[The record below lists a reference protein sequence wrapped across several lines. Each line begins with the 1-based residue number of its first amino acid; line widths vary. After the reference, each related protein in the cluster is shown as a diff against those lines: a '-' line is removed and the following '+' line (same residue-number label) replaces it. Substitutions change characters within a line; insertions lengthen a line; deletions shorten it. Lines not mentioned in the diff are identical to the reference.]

1 MRKLLLFFFALLTSV
16 SGVWATTTITV
27 GPSSGTYHKGWD
39 SGAISDWGAY
49 WKSTAKTTSTPSD
62 LLRFNGNGG
71 GMNATNG
78 DIYSNQTYTLTA
90 ATGWV
95 ITSYTFNGTA
105 KGADI
110 TITPSGG
117 SGTVVTSG
125 NNLGTALSVNVNA
138 NSTTFTLA
146 SSGEAHFEDLSLNVT
161 LTNSSS
167 DIVAGKSFTLQC
179 KRGYVYY
186 DTSNSILKGTADQ
199 ASASVFAFVE
209 YEGNTYLYDAT
220 QSKFVCH
227 STAARAGGSGNQALE
242 SDNDFSKI
250 AKGFTLGSTGIS
262 TYPYY
267 VEETQFGNWL
277 NMDGTPKVYLN
288 TWTNFESGNGGNTYA
303 IEIVDNSFDDAAAIA
318 LLDDY
323 FHPSSTVTYVIS
335 DASGIIYTTEAVP
348 ATIGAT
354 ITSLPSEYQ
363 RPYCTYNVTSTTV
376 AAGNNNVTVLATYN
390 PPFTVSSN
398 FASATWY
405 FATLRGKQLRADE
418 SAKDGNG
425 RYQTNTTNERT
436 DVYKW
441 AFVGNPYNLSIMNK
455 GAGDSKVL
463 YAGDVPVMQ
472 AATPASDNKARW
484 IVSANGDGFSVRS
497 ESGANLYIN
506 DAGNGGNL
514 GYWNSS
520 WGATDAGSC
529 WVVTEVPVGE
539 DEFNAIIAELEV
551 INWGLTA
558 SGNKGKPNYYNFI
571 GTYAGYAGNEMNSIK
586 SLESAGY
593 STENLAA
600 AQDILANGYA
610 LNMPAAG
617 FYRVKGKTNNK
628 YLAAGNAS
636 NGKYNMS
643 EATDNTTLF
652 YFNGSKLM
660 NVSSGLSNGMTTAS
674 WQWVTEAAASTVS
687 FEDGQRNGGYLL
699 HSANAYFFDNGTSA
713 DRGNSYDNRDNYR
726 NWYLEPF
733 DGPLA
738 ITIGDA
744 KYATLYAP
752 VALTI
757 PANVQAYYV
766 SELTETEATLT
777 EVSTTIAA
785 NTPVILKAAAAGAYN
800 FAFTTGGTD
809 VSASNQLSGSV
820 GGVAVADDEAYTLQQ
835 NEAGDAVGLFPKAA
849 GTIAGFKAY
858 LSADKLPAGVRGLA
872 FTFEGADGI
881 NTIEENTVD
890 NGAIFNLSGQRVQ
903 KAQKGLYIVNGKKFI
918 IK

>member
-1 MRKLLLFFFALLTSV
+1 MRKLLLFFFALLTGV
-16 SGVWATTTITV
+16 SGAWATAAYTTVSLGSQVTDLASLSSSKYYVLKNV
-27 GPSSGTYHKGWD
+27 G
-39 SGAISDWGAY
+39 
-49 WKSTAKTTSTPSD
+49 TSKYNYYNKNQMDATSD
-62 LLRFNGNGG
+62 LSVGSVVKLSYDG
-71 GMNATNG
+71 ASVT
-78 DIYSNQTYTLTA
+78 IQEVS
-90 ATGWV
+90 TGKYYQGLV
-95 ITSYTFNGTA
+95 NDTRVSLGTSPVSYTFNTDGVESGQFRFA
-105 KGADI
+105 NNDLYMNRDDSGFPKGASTSFTGI
-110 TITPSGG
+110 YSRWNIYEVTI
-117 SGTVVTSG
+117 
-125 NNLGTALSVNVNA
+125 N
-138 NSTTFTLA
+138 
-146 SSGEAHFEDLSLNVT
+146 DLSAKT
-161 LTNSSS
+161 
-167 DIVAGKSFTLQC
+167 FTLQC
-179 KRGYVYY
+179 ARGYVYW
-186 DTSNSILKGTADQ
+186 DGSTMVGDASNKSK
-199 ASASVFAFVE
+199 FAVVP
-209 YEGNTYLYDAT
+209 YEGNTYLFDAT
-220 QSKFVCH
+220 NSKFVCH
-227 STAARAGGSGNQALE
+227 TTAATAGTTGNAVLE

-250 AKGFTLGSTGIS
+250 AKNIFFGATAIS
-262 TYPYY
+262 DYPFY
-267 VEETQFGNWL
+267 VEESEFTNWL
-277 NMDGTPKVYLN
+277 NMDGAPKVYLN
-288 TWTNFESGNGGNTYA
+288 RWTNFENGNGGNTYKV
-303 IEIVDNSFDDAAAIA
+303 EFVDNDFVNTAAIA
-318 LLDDY
+318 MLDDY

-335 DASGIIYTTEAVP
+335 DASGIIYTSEAVP
-348 ATIGAT
+348 ATIGQT

-390 PPFTVSSN
+390 PPFTVSSD

-405 FATLRGKQLRADE
+405 YATLRGKQLRADE

-441 AFVGNPYNLSIMNK
+441 AFVGNPYNLSIINK

-484 IVSANGDGFSVRS
+484 IVSTNEDGFSVRS

-520 WGATDAGSC
+520 WGATDAGSR
-529 WVVTEVPVGE
+529 WVVTAVPVGE
-539 DEFNAIIAELEV
+539 DEFLDIIADLKA

-571 GTYAGYAGNEMNSIK
+571 GDYAGYAGNEMSIIET
-586 SLESAGY
+586 LETAGY
-593 STENLAA
+593 SAKNLAT
-600 AQDILANGYA
+600 AQDIYAKGYA

-617 FYRVKGKTNNK
+617 FYRIKGKTNNK
-628 YLAAGNAS
+628 YLAAGNAG

-643 EATDNTTLF
+643 EDTDNTTLF

-660 NVSSGLSNGMTTAS
+660 NVSSGLSNGVTTTS
-674 WQWVTEAAASTVS
+674 WAWVTEDAASTVV

-699 HSANAYFFDNGTSA
+699 HTANAYLFDGGTSA
-713 DRGNSYDNRDNYR
+713 DRGNGYDARDNYR

-738 ITIGDA
+738 ITIGGTT
-744 KYATLYAP
+744 YATLYAP

-766 SELTETEATLT
+766 SELTKTEATLT
-777 EVSTTIAA
+777 EITVKIPQ
-785 NTPVILKAAAAGAYN
+785 NTPVILKAEDADTYE

-820 GGVAVADDEAYTLQQ
+820 GGVAVADDDAYTLQQ
-835 NEAGDAVGLFPKAA
+835 NVDGDAVGLFPKAE

-858 LSADKLPAGVRGLA
+858 LSASKLPSSVRGLA

-903 KAQKGLYIVNGKKFI
+903 KAQKGLYIVKGKKFI